1 MNRTITY
8 ARNKLDSIRASEQM
22 VISQNK
28 DLSNDLDLDRVLC
41 KWAAS
46 KNASYLFDYLENDIS
61 VYLKVTYNI
70 YMF

>member
-41 KWAAS
+41 KWAA
-46 KNASYLFDYLENDIS
+46 
-61 VYLKVTYNI
+61 
-70 YMF
+70 